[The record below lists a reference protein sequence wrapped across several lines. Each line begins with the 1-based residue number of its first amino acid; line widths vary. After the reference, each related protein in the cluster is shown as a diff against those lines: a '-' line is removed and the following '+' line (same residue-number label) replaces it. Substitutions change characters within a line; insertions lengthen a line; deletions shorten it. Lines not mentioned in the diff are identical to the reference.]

1 MLLECPWCT
10 RILMFT
16 RQPLGG
22 VRGVSGG
29 VRVSTLE
36 HNRGAADQCQWSPMV
51 AVPNHTDSAIVPHN
65 GHRWTP
71 YQRPFQ
77 FPPWGLLGL
86 WGRCVWIVSGS
97 MRAVFQDFGSNFSGQ
112 KRCILTLCNRQ
123 WHRSTV
129 ALIGWCNQGFLRQ
142 PQATSS
148 LLTFSHFCT
157 MVMVMGDGGWH

>member
-1 MLLECPWCT
+1 
-10 RILMFT
+10 MFT
-16 RQPLGG
+16 RQPL
-22 VRGVSGG
+22 GG

-77 FPPWGLLGL
+77 FPPLGL

-97 MRAVFQDFGSNFSGQ
+97 MRGVFQDFRIQLFGTETVYFDALQQKMASINCCVDRLMQPRIPEPDSSNLKLADIFSFLHHGDGDG
-112 KRCILTLCNRQ
+112 RWWLTLR
-123 WHRSTV
+123 
-129 ALIGWCNQGFLRQ
+129 
-142 PQATSS
+142 
-148 LLTFSHFCT
+148 
-157 MVMVMGDGGWH
+157 

>member
-1 MLLECPWCT
+1 MMYQDPHVYAAT
-10 RILMFT
+10 T
-16 RQPLGG
+16 GG

-77 FPPWGLLGL
+77 FPPLGPPGSL
-86 WGRCVWIVSGS
+86 GALRVDSIRKYEGCIPRFRIQLFGTETVYFDALQQTMASVNCCVDRLMQPRIPEPASSNLKLADIFSFLHHGDGDGRWW
-97 MRAVFQDFGSNFSGQ
+97 
-112 KRCILTLCNRQ
+112 LTLR
-123 WHRSTV
+123 
-129 ALIGWCNQGFLRQ
+129 
-142 PQATSS
+142 
-148 LLTFSHFCT
+148 
-157 MVMVMGDGGWH
+157 